1 VYFDHAVCPSC
12 KTQFDPEKIATSGG
26 RAACPGCGAGLEL
39 KSLFGVSDA
48 FVGVGDDEG
57 QGLNL
62 DDLMKAH
69 PRPGGSGASSVA
81 SSVASSETP
90 APGSALD
97 ALRQIRDDRD

>member
-1 VYFDHAVCPSC
+1 MYFDHAVCPSC
-12 KTQFDPEKIATSGG
+12 KTQFDPEKIATSAG

-57 QGLNL
+57 QGLSL

-69 PRPGGSGASSVA
+69 PRPGGASA
-81 SSVASSETP
+81 
-90 APGSALD
+90 APEAAAPSSALD